1 MRTIVFCPSFERGI
15 LFMYLLSISVV
26 RLTGLRGEQGR
37 VQFGVDNPGFTFP
50 GFPFPPFPS
59 SESVSYLMILTHKQ
73 PQVGP
78 L

>member
-1 MRTIVFCPSFERGI
+1 MTMVLADVVLCRSLSGDAVFMRTIVFCPSFERGI

-50 GFPFPPFPS
+50 GFS
-59 SESVSYLMILTHKQ
+59 SPV
-73 PQVGP
+73 P
-78 L
+78 LE